1 MLMALKTMLSPALTV
16 SPSLIVGSR
25 TMVGASAKE
34 KNHQK
39 MKGGLIFCF
48 LICEKCKLYTPYS
61 SLQIMVP
68 VLSDGALIAPA
79 VFLALILNSYFPP
92 STRSVTVKAQ
102 SGTLTW
108 LAFIQDLEGRSR
120 FSTMYPVNL
129 WPPSYLGSVQM
140 RVTEFLVTLITSGF
154 PGGSKTEK
162 KVHQTNFQCLLH
174 GA

>member
-1 MLMALKTMLSPALTV
+1 
-16 SPSLIVGSR
+16 
-25 TMVGASAKE
+25 
-34 KNHQK
+34 
-39 MKGGLIFCF
+39 
-48 LICEKCKLYTPYS
+48 
-61 SLQIMVP
+61 MVP

-79 VFLALILNSYFPP
+79 VFFALILNSYFPP

-129 WPPSYLGSVQM
+129 CPPLYLGSVQM

-154 PGGSKTEK
+154 PGGSKTWGGNQSDKYQFFFHAENAPGFSF
-162 KVHQTNFQCLLH
+162 V
-174 GA
+174 